1 MSAEEKDS
9 DSSILA
15 FKNLPAKV
23 FKILEKRLPSKILKQ
38 SYKAMYL

>member
-23 FKILEKRLPSKILKQ
+23 LNFKTKLQ
-38 SYKAMYL
+38 SNVFVIYCTP